1 MLKCVYC
8 NVRCERSAIA
18 GITAHCLRLAQ
29 LIQFYR
35 VCNEIFCSSH
45 FITLTSLFRLT
56 NRFRQFFQICVF
68 SDQDSAELDS
78 AKSSWS
84 QEQKVHFLKT
94 HLDNKKYLINIQYK
108 IVYFRYI
115 NYSTVLYTRTYCTIQ
130 NTISKFE
137 GCFVS
142 FISKNQKK
150 KTLSIFRDSTERY
163 PGQRWVKSESY
174 VLSQI
179 WELYAES
186 NLRANF
192 YNNES
197 Q

>member
-68 SDQDSAELDS
+68 SDRDSAELDS

-108 IVYFRYI
+108 IVYFRYN
-115 NYSTVLYTRTYCTIQ
+115 NYNTVLYTRTYT
-130 NTISKFE
+130 
-137 GCFVS
+137 V
-142 FISKNQKK
+142 
-150 KTLSIFRDSTERY
+150 RY
-163 PGQRWVKSESY
+163 KIKYPNSQV
-174 VLSQI
+174 VLSLLLVRI
-179 WELYAES
+179 RRKKRLVFSGIVLNVIPDSAES
-186 NLRANF
+186 NLRAMCWVKS
-192 YNNES
+192 ES
-197 Q
+197 